1 MKKIFSL
8 TKYAIAFILSLVM
21 LTVLLMIFWSC
32 AETEHRFIHD
42 EEMISKIE
50 IVEYDRFSLRE
61 EKAVVLVEIP
71 DREAFL
77 ANLKKIEHKDALRG
91 PVGFGQRTI
100 AFKITYENGDYELF
114 DDRHQAEVY
123 DGLYDGSGM
132 IGYFEREQFYELM
145 SSYLADVENAAFNLL
160 HSDIP
165 IASID
170 IIKTYTEN
178 SKQHETV
185 IATVDDRDDFISKLL
200 EIDYTCFNDDLSQ
213 NSAWEYKDKDMAI
226 KITYENGDYE
236 IFSYNCREEYRT
248 TTDNYHPNVYIGTF
262 DYEQFYSLL
271 FEYTES

>member
-1 MKKIFSL
+1 MG
-8 TKYAIAFILSLVM
+8 AFG
-21 LTVLLMIFWSC
+21 SC
-32 AETEHRFIHD
+32 AKTEHRFIHS
-42 EEMISKIE
+42 EETVSKVE
-50 IVEYDRFSLRE
+50 IVEYDNYSLRE
-61 EKAVVLVEIP
+61 KAIVLAEIT
-71 DREAFL
+71 DCEAFL
-77 ANLKKIEHKDALRG
+77 TDLKKITHKRALRDPAG
-91 PVGFGQRTI
+91 ISQRTI

-114 DDRHQAEVY
+114 DHRRYAEVFN
-123 DGLYDGSGM
+123 GLYDGSGM

-145 SSYLADVENAAFNLL
+145 SSYLANVENAAFNLL

-213 NSAWEYKDKDMAI
+213 NSKWQYTDKDIAV

-236 IFSYNCREEYRT
+236 VFSHNSREEYRAE
-248 TTDNYHPNVYIGTF
+248 TDNYHPNVYIGTF
-262 DYEQFYSLL
+262 NFEEFYSLL
-271 FEYTES
+271 SEYVEN